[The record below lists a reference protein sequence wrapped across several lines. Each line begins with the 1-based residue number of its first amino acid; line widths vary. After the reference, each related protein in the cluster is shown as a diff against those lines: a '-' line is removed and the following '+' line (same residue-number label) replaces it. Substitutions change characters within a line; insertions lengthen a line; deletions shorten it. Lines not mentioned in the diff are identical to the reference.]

1 MLSFCVQGYTITSVA
16 WNKQA
21 TLADPST
28 REILIGTKNGQIYEA
43 CLEPSDDIFRR
54 EEKPLKFL
62 YAINE
67 PTSPINGLHFEQF
80 PGNSRKYFI
89 IAATPTRIYEFV
101 GVVGPAGQ
109 KASADS
115 EEKRRKATFEGIFSH
130 YENNPGEAAEDV
142 HHRHPSR

>member
-1 MLSFCVQGYTITSVA
+1 MA

-28 REILIGTKNGQIYEA
+28 REILIGTKKGQIYEA
-43 CLEPSDDIFRR
+43 CLEPSDDLFRR

-62 YAINE
+62 YAVNE

-101 GVVGPAGQ
+101 GVVGPASQ

-115 EEKRRKATFEGIFSH
+115 EDKRKIATFESIFSH
-130 YENNPGEAAEDV
+130 YESNPGKKTMTCNI
-142 HHRHPSR
+142 